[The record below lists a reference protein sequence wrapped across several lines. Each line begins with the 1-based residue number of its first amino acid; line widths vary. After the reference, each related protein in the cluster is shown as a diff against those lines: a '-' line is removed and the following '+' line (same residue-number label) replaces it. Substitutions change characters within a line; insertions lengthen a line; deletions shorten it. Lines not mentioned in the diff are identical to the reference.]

1 MQCQAFKWLKARI
14 KSAPLG
20 AALMLLSALAPSAL
34 WAAEFSVSPI
44 RLQFEP
50 GTRSGVLAVRNSD
63 KRPIRFQLSL
73 VEWTQN
79 ENGIDVYKPSDDLIF
94 FPRQFS
100 VPVGDKLITRVG
112 PKSSPSGSEK
122 AYRLRIEELAE
133 VDPNATQSAINL
145 TITFAVPIF
154 VGKPDAKPQAVIAPL
169 RLQDGK
175 LRATVQN
182 TGHSQFRIDTL
193 ELTGVDGYSEKMGG
207 WYLLAGASRSHD
219 LQIAPEV
226 CRAQKRLN
234 LTLKVGDSSFV
245 SALDVDPSMCGS

>member
-1 MQCQAFKWLKARI
+1 MLVSVF
-14 KSAPLG
+14 SPSPLR
-20 AALMLLSALAPSAL
+20 
-34 WAAEFSVSPI
+34 AAEFSVSPI

-50 GTRSGVLAVRNSD
+50 GARSGVLAVRNSD

-112 PKSSPSGSEK
+112 PKSNPSGSEK

-133 VDPNATQSAINL
+133 VNPDAKESVINL

-154 VGKPDAKPQAVIAPL
+154 VGKADAKPLAVIAPL
-169 RLQDGK
+169 HLQDGK

-193 ELTGVDGYSEKMGG
+193 EIAGSDGYSEQMGG

-234 LTLKVGDSSFV
+234 LTVKVGENHFV
-245 SALDVDPSMCGS
+245 SALDVDPSMCGT